1 MDVIRQENGERWMLY
16 NGDSVEVLEG
26 IPDNSIGYS
35 IFSPP
40 FASLYCY
47 SNSERDLG
55 NCRTDE
61 EFYTHF
67 GFIANHLFR
76 VIQPGRLVSIHCM
89 QIPAMKERDGYI
101 GLKDF
106 RGDII
111 RMFQKA
117 GFIFHGEVTIW
128 KDPLV
133 EATRTKALGL
143 MHKQL
148 CKDSSMCRQGLP
160 DYIVTMRKPG
170 ENKNLI
176 SHPDGLT
183 VYAGED
189 KIKAGT
195 FSHEV
200 WRKYA
205 SPVWFDIRQTHTLN
219 KAGSREEKDE
229 RHVCIAE
236 GSLVLTKEH
245 GYIPIETVSIGD
257 NVLTHKGRWRNVLA
271 VQKTGENKNVVQ
283 IKANGVPFLKT
294 TPAHKVWAKDARMYK
309 RESDYC
315 KKVKPDWIEAHNL
328 TGTYVNLKLP
338 PTIEQGGD
346 EILWW
351 TIGRWI
357 ADGHID
363 QRNQPIIS
371 VGREKWDY
379 FCSKIGRFGGNKPRE
394 LTAFQLQLKDPD
406 FELRNIIKQCGSG
419 AKNKQVP
426 QCSLAMQPE
435 KAKWLLDGYLSGDG
449 HFLEDRNRW
458 CMSSVSRQLL
468 LGLSMIVQRV
478 YGVCSSIY
486 AGRPERK
493 GEIQGRTVN
502 MSQDWI
508 MSFNLPD
515 ENGRISPKV
524 FLDGAW
530 KKVKSVEDSGASDT
544 WNIMVEEDESYVAEG
559 CIVKNCPLQL
569 DVIERCLTLWSNKD
583 DIVLSPFAGIGSEGY
598 QAVKMGRKFIGIEL
612 KESYFNCAVKNIQ
625 SACKKEQQ
633 KELF

>member
-1 MDVIRQENGERWMLY
+1 MDVIKQESGESWMMY
-16 NGDSVEVLEG
+16 NGDSVEVLAG
-26 IPDNSIGYS
+26 IPDDSIGYS
-35 IFSPP
+35 IWSPP
-40 FASLYCY
+40 FSSLYTY

-67 GFIANHLFR
+67 GFIVDHLFR

-176 SHPDGLT
+176 SHPAGLT

-229 RHVCIAE
+229 RHVC
-236 GSLVLTKEH
+236 
-245 GYIPIETVSIGD
+245 
-257 NVLTHKGRWRNVLA
+257 
-271 VQKTGENKNVVQ
+271 
-283 IKANGVPFLKT
+283 
-294 TPAHKVWAKDARMYK
+294 
-309 RESDYC
+309 
-315 KKVKPDWIEAHNL
+315 
-328 TGTYVNLKLP
+328 
-338 PTIEQGGD
+338 
-346 EILWW
+346 
-351 TIGRWI
+351 
-357 ADGHID
+357 
-363 QRNQPIIS
+363 
-371 VGREKWDY
+371 
-379 FCSKIGRFGGNKPRE
+379 
-394 LTAFQLQLKDPD
+394 
-406 FELRNIIKQCGSG
+406 
-419 AKNKQVP
+419 
-426 QCSLAMQPE
+426 
-435 KAKWLLDGYLSGDG
+435 
-449 HFLEDRNRW
+449 
-458 CMSSVSRQLL
+458 
-468 LGLSMIVQRV
+468 
-478 YGVCSSIY
+478 
-486 AGRPERK
+486 
-493 GEIQGRTVN
+493 
-502 MSQDWI
+502 
-508 MSFNLPD
+508 
-515 ENGRISPKV
+515 
-524 FLDGAW
+524 
-530 KKVKSVEDSGASDT
+530 
-544 WNIMVEEDESYVAEG
+544 
-559 CIVKNCPLQL
+559 PLQL
-569 DVIERCLTLWSNKD
+569 DVIERCLTLWSNND